1 MLERRLEK
9 GETEDSEACGGA
21 PRAARNSGVAKIGSK
36 SLWERERL
44 PSRRKSSEI
53 SEWQKSGRFYIGE
66 EMSGFVGE
74 FDGLVGL
81 EQNGGDFEVEVEV
94 HGITHRFEEVPE
106 HVVSS
111 LLHAQHKDLDETL
124 LGKTVLRGMAFR
136 LEALQ
141 NGVEIERMSQSL

>member
-36 SLWERERL
+36 SLRERERL

-81 EQNGGDFEVEVEV
+81 EQNGGDFEVEVS
-94 HGITHRFEEVPE
+94 TF
-106 HVVSS
+106 
-111 LLHAQHKDLDETL
+111 QMDLEFDENGAKCTL
-124 LGKTVLRGMAFR
+124 ICKIIFRGES
-136 LEALQ
+136 EAMTLMHMKC
-141 NGVEIERMSQSL
+141 EPDRT